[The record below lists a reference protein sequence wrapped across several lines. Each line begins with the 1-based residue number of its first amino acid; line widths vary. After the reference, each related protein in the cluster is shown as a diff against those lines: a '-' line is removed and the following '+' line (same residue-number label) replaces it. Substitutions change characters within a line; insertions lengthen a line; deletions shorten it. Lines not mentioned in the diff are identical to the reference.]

1 MRAAGAGYRPN
12 QSVERMFIM
21 FSAMVLYHG
30 SLVLSEVEIREVILL
45 GRVSYGYFTVIQGLE
60 YKLRSIVCGPNKG
73 CFYAVGAS
81 V

>member
-1 MRAAGAGYRPN
+1 
-12 QSVERMFIM
+12 MFVM
-21 FSAMVLYHG
+21 FGAMVLYHG

-45 GRVSYGYFTVIQGLE
+45 GRVSYGYFTVIQGFE